1 MPAKIMTRKES
12 LIKLRDVLLIRR
24 EALRK
29 ALAGDLSLLQQ
40 LSTDGGD
47 VVDIAMDTAQDEIS
61 SQLAQVESRELGHI
75 EEALDRMK
83 EGRYGD
89 CDVCDKPIPLA
100 RLQAV
105 PYATACIACAR
116 QKEKV
121 FPRFNSYVDDSAE
134 HSAW

>member
-1 MPAKIMTRKES
+1 MTRKDS
-12 LIKLRDVLLIRR
+12 LTKLRDVLLLRR

-40 LSTDGGD
+40 LSTEGGD

-75 EEALDRMK
+75 GEALDRMK

-116 QKEKV
+116 QKEKII
-121 FPRFNSYVDDSAE
+121 PRFNSYVDDSAE
-134 HSAW
+134 HSTW

>member
-1 MPAKIMTRKES
+1 MTRKES

-40 LSTDGGD
+40 LSSEGGD

-121 FPRFNSYVDDSAE
+121 IPRFNSYVDDSAE

>member
-1 MPAKIMTRKES
+1 MTRKES
-12 LIKLRDVLLIRR
+12 LVKLRDVLLIRR

-40 LSTDGGD
+40 LSLDGGD
-47 VVDIAMDTAQDEIS
+47 VVDIAMDTTQDEIS
-61 SQLAQVESRELGHI
+61 SLLAQVESRELGHI
-75 EEALDRMK
+75 EEALERMK

-116 QKEKV
+116 QKEKII
-121 FPRFNSYVDDSAE
+121 PRFNSYVDDSAE
-134 HSAW
+134 QSAW